1 MLLLVLPSQLCVDV
15 HDSGQ
20 FYRPAG
26 GHERPQ
32 RGRRSHLHSRILV
45 ADQPDVTPGTH
56 GSASDAL
63 RLAAVDGIDI
73 ALLGLLADEA
83 PIGIALF
90 DRDLRYTYAN
100 RFLERAHGRNP
111 VGLTLWQVMPDLADV
126 VAERLRRMLETGE
139 TLEGQSVTGAT
150 GGLSGIAAFD
160 STYFPVRER
169 GRVIGVGSLFRD
181 VTAQRRVPGLLSE
194 PPAESE
200 QRFRS
205 LLEDVQLAA
214 TITDGDSTIV
224 FANEYLARLTGYEV
238 DELVGARWLDLL
250 VPADQREG
258 EDRFYRDLKEKGIFS
273 PHDVAVPLLT
283 RDGEVR
289 LMTWSNTPVH
299 DDQGRVWAVA
309 GIGEDITDQ
318 LRASEALEEQRQIY
332 QTLVERMPMVTY
344 RDSPDGAQGF
354 YVSPQLGTMFGYTP
368 EQWFAPVGERQWYE
382 QFAHPD
388 DVGSI
393 LHVTETAA
401 AVGSL
406 ECLITYRIR
415 HADGSYRWIS
425 DEMTLVTD
433 DTGVPLWR
441 QGIIRDITDQ
451 VNAEADRD
459 RQRHLYQT
467 LVEQIPLVTFV
478 TEPSGAPLYVSP
490 QLEAIMGLS
499 PEQWLS
505 MSAAERLSMIH
516 PDDLAVS
523 QQAIGAVYAGRAD
536 SYDVHVR
543 MLRPD
548 GQERHV
554 QLMARSVRG
563 SGAEVTAVEGAMI
576 DTTALHAA
584 ERRSREVMATMV
596 NAVEAEQA
604 RIAAELHD
612 DTVQLMTALLMKVQM
627 LRRDVPQL
635 AKFEPMLAA
644 GLERTRRLMF
654 EMRPQILDSAGVT
667 SALSEVAAD
676 GPWSTLELDIDLPRQ
691 STTTETIVY
700 RCVRELIVN
709 ARKHSRASRLSIRG
723 YARQATRSC
732 STWTMTRVGFDV
744 QGALDTGAQPD
755 APGTGHDHRSA
766 PGWPGGCA
774 HDRLRAQA
782 KERAC
787 DSRFPPIPFAV

>member
-1 MLLLVLPSQLCVDV
+1 MP
-15 HDSGQ
+15 
-20 FYRPAG
+20 
-26 GHERPQ
+26 
-32 RGRRSHLHSRILV
+32 V
-45 ADQPDVTPGTH
+45 ADQTDVTPGTH

-63 RLAAVDGIDI
+63 RLAAADGIDI
-73 ALLGLLADEA
+73 PLLGLLADEA

-100 RFLERAHGRNP
+100 RFLERVHGRDP
-111 VGLTLWQVMPDLADV
+111 VGSTIWQVIPDLADV
-126 VAERLRRMLETGE
+126 VAKRLRHVLETGE
-139 TLEGQSVTGAT
+139 TLEGQGVTGDA
-150 GGLSGIAAFD
+150 GGSSKVAAFD
-160 STYFPVRER
+160 STYFPVRGR
-169 GRVIGVGSLFRD
+169 GRVVGVGALTRD
-181 VTAQRRVPGLLSE
+181 VTAQRRVPALLPESHQAL
-194 PPAESE
+194 AESE

-238 DELVGARWLDLL
+238 DELVGTRWLDLL

-289 LMTWSNTPVH
+289 LMTWSNTPLH

-318 LRASEALEEQRQIY
+318 LRAGEALEEQRQIY

-354 YVSPQLGTMFGYTP
+354 YVSPQLGSMFGYTP
-368 EQWFAPVGERQWYE
+368 EQWFAPAGERQWYE

-388 DVGSI
+388 DVESI
-393 LHVTETAA
+393 LQVTETAA
-401 AVGSL
+401 ATGSL

-415 HADGSYRWIS
+415 HANGSYRWIS

-433 DTGVPLWR
+433 DAGVPLWR

-451 VNAEADRD
+451 VNAEAERD
-459 RQRHLYQT
+459 RHSHLYQT

-505 MSAAERLSMIH
+505 MSAAERLRMIH

-523 QQAIGAVYAGRAD
+523 QQAIGAVYAGQAD

-543 MLRPD
+543 MIRPD
-548 GQERHV
+548 GQQRHV

-604 RIAAELHD
+604 RIATELHD

-723 YARQATRSC
+723 CQAGDTIVFDVDDDG
-732 STWTMTRVGFDV
+732 VGFDV
-744 QGALDTGAQPD
+744 QGALDRERSRMHLGLDTTIERARLAGGLLTID
-755 APGTGHDHRSA
+755 SA
-766 PGWPGGCA
+766 PGQGA
-774 HDRLRAQA
+774 RMRLTLPA
-782 KERAC
+782 
-787 DSRFPPIPFAV
+787 DPFAV